1 MGISAN
7 VGACGAFRY
16 SGHGIVAAGCSA
28 ALLALLAG
36 CAAQGDQVTRITH
49 ARAGG
54 IVRAIQGEASTCTF
68 RTNDDGVTVR
78 ELVFDADGCRA
89 TMRRDWQIGVDYG
102 GPE

>member
-1 MGISAN
+1 
-7 VGACGAFRY
+7 
-16 SGHGIVAAGCSA
+16 
-28 ALLALLAG
+28 
-36 CAAQGDQVTRITH
+36 VTRITH

-78 ELVFDADGCRA
+78 ELVFDENGCRA
-89 TMRRDWQIGVDYG
+89 IMRRDWQIGVDYG